1 MIKDG
6 KPGGFGIFCD
16 QGIHIDLLGIY
27 SRKSSACITGVILS
41 SAKHETLTSAQLA
54 HLEECWSAE
63 RRAVSSNLG
72 RTTNH

>member
-16 QGIHIDLLGIY
+16 QGIHIDLLET
-27 SRKSSACITGVILS
+27 KSSACITGVILF
-41 SAKHETLTSAQLA
+41 SARHETLTSTQLA
-54 HLEECWSAE
+54 QLEECRSAE
-63 RRAVSSNLG
+63 RKAVSSNLG

>member
-16 QGIHIDLLGIY
+16 
-27 SRKSSACITGVILS
+27 CIKGVILS

-54 HLEECWSAE
+54 QLEECRSAE
-63 RRAVSSNLG
+63 RKAVSSNLG